1 MVTSFLTST
10 IMLNWELTYFIV
22 GQFCAVIA
30 IVNIFLLV
38 VHPEERDIEI
48 NEIDDQMSKD
58 EELLM
63 RHTIKMQKQ
72 HD

>member
-1 MVTSFLTST
+1 
-10 IMLNWELTYFIV
+10 MLNWELTYFIV